1 MAEWFLPLFP
11 LKLVLF
17 PRTDLALHIF
27 EERYKQMIGE
37 CLEHRWEFGIVL
49 VENSSLAS
57 IGCTASISR
66 VVKKY
71 DDGRMDILVRGQRRF
86 EIVHLDQE
94 KPYLRCEAQF
104 FDDEAADPPS
114 EDARRQLLDLYSQF
128 VEKLPAGEDSDEK
141 PPEISDPQ
149 LSFQIAGRLPADL
162 SFRQSLLPLR
172 SESERVR
179 RVTSYLQKMA
189 LQLAAVAQTRA
200 KAGANGRGR
209 YTA

>member
-11 LKLVLF
+11 LKVVLF
-17 PRTDLALHIF
+17 PRADLALHIF

-49 VENSSLAS
+49 VEENSLAP

-86 EIVHLDQE
+86 EILHLDQE
-94 KPYLRCEAQF
+94 QPYLRCEAQF

-114 EDARRQLLDLYSQF
+114 EDARRQVLDLYSQF
-128 VEKLPAGEDSDEK
+128 VEKLPASQDAGEA
-141 PPEISDPQ
+141 PPEIGDPQ

-172 SESERVR
+172 SENERVR
-179 RVTSYLQKMA
+179 RVTSYLRKMTMH
-189 LQLAAVAQTRA
+189 LTAAAQTRA
-200 KAGANGRGR
+200 RAGANGRGR
-209 YTA
+209 

>member
-11 LKLVLF
+11 LKVVLF
-17 PRTDLALHIF
+17 PRADLALHIF

-49 VENSSLAS
+49 VEENSLAP

-86 EIVHLDQE
+86 EILHLDQE

-104 FDDEAADPPS
+104 FDDEAADPPP
-114 EDARRQLLDLYSQF
+114 EDARRQVLDLYSQF
-128 VEKLPAGEDSDEK
+128 VEKLPASQDAGEA
-141 PPEISDPQ
+141 PPEIGDPQ

-172 SESERVR
+172 SENERVR
-179 RVTSYLQKMA
+179 RVTSYLQKMTMH
-189 LQLAAVAQTRA
+189 LTAAAQTRA
-200 KAGANGRGR
+200 RAGANGRGR
-209 YTA
+209 

>member
-11 LKLVLF
+11 LKVVLF
-17 PRTDLALHIF
+17 PREDLALHIF

-49 VENSSLAS
+49 VEDSSLAS

-66 VVKKY
+66 VVKKF
-71 DDGRMDILVRGQRRF
+71 DDGRMDILVHGQRRF
-86 EIVHLDQE
+86 EILQLDQE

-114 EDARRQLLDLYSQF
+114 EDARRQVLDLYSQF
-128 VEKLPAGEDSDEK
+128 VEKLPAGEDSGEA
-141 PPEISDPQ
+141 PPAIGDPQ
-149 LSFQIAGRLPADL
+149 ISFQIAGLLPADL

-172 SESERVR
+172 SESERLR
-179 RVTSYLQKMA
+179 RVASYLQKMTMH
-189 LQLAAVAQTRA
+189 LTAVAQTRA
-200 KAGANGRGR
+200 KAGANGHGR
-209 YTA
+209 